1 MDPLEGQAKPM
12 EPFSEKVTEMHKI
25 KFVSYILI
33 QRQPIMLKHTS
44 EIIKK

>member
-1 MDPLEGQAKPM
+1 MDPFEGLAKPM
-12 EPFSEKVTEMHKI
+12 EPFSEKGTEMHKI

-33 QRQPIMLKHTS
+33 KRKPIMLKYTS